1 MSTKIEWTVTV
12 QPDGTVTPG
21 ETWNPIRAARP
32 VGGPDDPIGWHCERV
47 SPGCEHCYPE
57 TINQRRFGTGL
68 PYNRKSRDLVRIG
81 IDDATLAKPLQW
93 RKPRK
98 IFTCSMTDLFAEW
111 VTDDMLDRIFAVM
124 ALAPQHTFQL
134 LTKRPERMRAY
145 MNDPATTLRVVHAS
159 DTPDGERRIPLGCW
173 NWPLRNVWA
182 GTSVEN
188 QAMAD
193 LRIPELLATPAA
205 VHYLSMEPL
214 LGPVD
219 VSQFTSYYPL
229 HEQEQTGR
237 GMDLRNRASGGTGNR
252 FGGADLEG
260 RQARLGSVE
269 GEYPDEFLSSPSSGE
284 AHADRIPHGQGDG
297 RQDAPERTGP
307 SARVETL
314 QRPHSRGTGD
324 QPSERRQG
332 GQSPGELGSGDALGE
347 RSPRN
352 QNSRGGS
359 VYGSERDDEPRSQ
372 TDDGSGVGHSRSTR
386 GGRTTDEHRSGLWD
400 SDANG
405 VEARA
410 WRQSHLWLVVGGESG
425 PKARPCNIEWIRD
438 IVAQCQGAHVP
449 VFTKQDS
456 GPRPGMQGRIPDELW
471 LKEFPPALQGHE
483 PFERSLFGRS
493 SRERVRPRGLPLRM
507 RIAQVRNRP
516 PVPGARNTNLRHGPT

>member
-47 SPGCEHCYPE
+47 SPGCEHCYAE

-193 LRIPELLATPAA
+193 LRTPELLATPAA

-214 LGPVD
+214 LEGVD
-219 VSQFTSYYPL
+219 LTRL
-229 HEQEQTGR
+229 NLGNGDHG
-237 GMDLRNRASGGTGNR
+237 DCLNHRATDIWSGAGN
-252 FGGADLEG
+252 E
-260 RQARLGSVE
+260 
-269 GEYPDEFLSSPSSGE
+269 
-284 AHADRIPHGQGDG
+284 
-297 RQDAPERTGP
+297 
-307 SARVETL
+307 
-314 QRPHSRGTGD
+314 
-324 QPSERRQG
+324 
-332 GQSPGELGSGDALGE
+332 
-347 RSPRN
+347 PRN
-352 QNSRGGS
+352 W
-359 VYGSERDDEPRSQ
+359 
-372 TDDGSGVGHSRSTR
+372 
-386 GGRTTDEHRSGLWD
+386 GRIDW
-400 SDANG
+400 
-405 VEARA
+405 VI
-410 WRQSHLWLVVGGESG
+410 VGGESG
-425 PKARPCNIEWIRD
+425 PKARPCDVGWIRS
-438 IVAQCQGAHVP
+438 IVAQCQGAHVK
-449 VFTKQDS
+449 VFVKQIGACSFDPIDGAS
-456 GPRPGMQGRIPDELW
+456 NPAGFDWRQPIGDTYRLNVRDRRGADPSEWPASLRVR
-471 LKEFPPALQGHE
+471 EFPE
-483 PFERSLFGRS
+483 VGR
-493 SRERVRPRGLPLRM
+493 
-507 RIAQVRNRP
+507 
-516 PVPGARNTNLRHGPT
+516 